1 MDLCEI
7 DQNGK
12 ILNLKSRV
20 LVCISLFFINFLLV
34 NVFLTKQIILHRHFF
49 FLCYFSSLNVF
60 LTKKINRRKG
70 RNNDNEKKGRKLHHK
85 ICE

>member
-1 MDLCEI
+1 MDLCEN

-49 FLCYFSSLNVF
+49 FSVLLFIFKCFLN
-60 LTKKINRRKG
+60 KEN
-70 RNNDNEKKGRKLHHK
+70 
-85 ICE
+85 